1 MGGRARRRLSSQ
13 TSTAGDLST
22 VARHGQRASRGHGW
36 LRGVEAAEGPK
47 AGPVT
52 AAREVAHMIRKLR
65 RLVRDDA
72 GMTTAEYA
80 VGTIAAVA
88 FAAVLYK
95 VVQSGVV
102 QSALTAIIQSALHTL

>member
-1 MGGRARRRLSSQ
+1 MGGRAARRLSSRM
-13 TSTAGDLST
+13 STAGDLST
-22 VARHGQRASRGHGW
+22 VARHTQRASRGHGW
-36 LRGVEAAEGPK
+36 LRSVEAAEGPK
-47 AGPVT
+47 AGPVA